1 MRKRNIY
8 ILIPLLVIFLQNASA
23 QNSQVLYYMN
33 LPQNHLLNPALRP
46 SNSFYFGLPALTGIS
61 INVNNNFFNFSDVIM
76 PGQSSDSLITFL
88 HPDYNIN
95 DFLSKLKDRN
105 YFAPE
110 VDIQLLGLGFNAG
123 KDMYIFL
130 DVIDRVS
137 GNIVIPGDLLKVGL
151 AGNENF
157 LGKTINLTVLDAEL
171 KYYRELGLGFSKNF
185 GKKLRIGAK
194 AKMLFGIACMSLDNR
209 SLTLKVNDDYT
220 HTLNADLSANI
231 SGPVTVYMNA
241 DNKPDSILIDDKA
254 IKSPDFFLN
263 TGNPGFAFDIGAVYS
278 ITERLTVSASITDL
292 GFINWKSNVTNLK
305 AESQFQFSG
314 FNIDDVANG
323 TKTFDELAQ
332 NMLDSLKE
340 SFTITDGNRSF
351 NTYLPIGISLGGS
364 LNVSKSFSLGVLSH
378 STIAGKQLR
387 QALTM
392 SANINLGNSFS
403 TSVSYSIANS
413 RYDNLGAGIA
423 FRPGIFQFYLI
434 ADKIPVTWNKIIT
447 DKNSFPLPDSW
458 NTINFRFGMNLV
470 FGNKIK
476 KKEDK
481 PMLIEQPLP
490 QK

>member
-8 ILIPLLVIFLQNASA
+8 ILLPLLVIFLQNASA

-46 SNSFYFGLPALTGIS
+46 SNSFYFGLPALTGMN

-88 HPDYNIN
+88 HPEYDIN
-95 DFLSKLKDRN
+95 DFISKLKNRN
-105 YFAPE
+105 FFAPE
-110 VDIQLLGLGFNAG
+110 VNIQLLGLGFNAG

-151 AGNENF
+151 TGNENF

-171 KYYRELGLGFSKNF
+171 KYYREFGLGFSKNF
-185 GKKLRIGAK
+185 GDKLRIGAK
-194 AKMLFGIACMSLDNR
+194 AKMLFGIASISLDNR
-209 SLTLKVNDDYT
+209 SLSLTVNDDYT

-231 SGPVTVYMNA
+231 SGPVTVYMGT
-241 DNKPDSILIDDKA
+241 DNRPDSISIDENA
-254 IKSPDFFLN
+254 IKSTDFFLN
-263 TGNPGFAFDIGAVYS
+263 TRNPGFAFDIGAVYS
-278 ITERLTVSASITDL
+278 LTDKITVSASITDL
-292 GFINWKSNVTNLK
+292 GLISWKSNVTNLK

-332 NMLDSLKE
+332 DMLDSLKE
-340 SFTITDGNRSF
+340 SFTIIDGNRSF
-351 NTYLPIGISLGGS
+351 NTYLPVGISLGGS
-364 LNVSKSFSLGVLSH
+364 FNVTNSFSLGLLSH

-392 SANINLGNSFS
+392 SANVNLGNSFS
-403 TSVSYSIANS
+403 TSLSYSMANS
-413 RYDNLGAGIA
+413 RFDNLGAGIA

-434 ADKIPVTWNKIIT
+434 ADKIPVAWNKIIT
-447 DKNSFPLPDSW
+447 DNKSFPLPANW

-476 KKEDK
+476 TKKDK
-481 PMLIEQPLP
+481 PMLMDQQQP